1 MYLPALIVQLP
12 HKDIASPLGGAFV
25 AAVLKTVV
33 AGKCT
38 ARSFRREVKALMI
51 RLVMTDASR
60 STELT
65 DKAFSEKSKPSQG
78 TPRLNS

>member
-1 MYLPALIVQLP
+1 MYLPSLIVQLP
-12 HKDIASPLGGAFV
+12 HKDIASPLGACV
-25 AAVLKTVV
+25 VVVLKTVV
-33 AGKCT
+33 ACKCT
-38 ARSFRREVKALMI
+38 APSFCREVKALMI

-60 STELT
+60 SAKLT

>member
-1 MYLPALIVQLP
+1 MLHLP
-12 HKDIASPLGGAFV
+12 HKDITSPLGDAFV

-38 ARSFRREVKALMI
+38 ARCFGGVKASTI

-60 STELT
+60 SAQLA
-65 DKAFSEKSKPSQG
+65 DKARF
-78 TPRLNS
+78 

>member
-1 MYLPALIVQLP
+1 M
-12 HKDIASPLGGAFV
+12 

-38 ARSFRREVKALMI
+38 ARGFGRGVKALMI

-60 STELT
+60 PAELP
-65 DKAFSEKSKPSQG
+65 DKDFSEESKVRYG
-78 TPRLNS
+78 